1 METKKRVR
9 EEIKRQTTSTYD
21 DKQRQDE
28 SEMNTEK
35 SNNDTQ
41 RESRGVEQQTTKT
54 NVVMW
59 VYETASVR
67 VEDFI
72 SLMLK

>member
-41 RESRGVEQQTTKT
+41 RESRGVEQQTTET